1 MLGLRFL
8 QNEQCSQS
16 HLPAAQEQ
24 ARAERAGGHGRWAG
38 AVSALPLL
46 RPDWPQGRP
55 GRTQLSPSHPA
66 LGTKPKERGDF
77 TANRQCRMLRA
88 CSLLRLLGGRGQS
101 H

>member
-8 QNEQCSQS
+8 QSEQRSQS
-16 HLPAAQEQ
+16 HLPAAREQ
-24 ARAERAGGHGRWAG
+24 AQAERAGGHGRWAG
-38 AVSALPLL
+38 AVSAVPLL

-55 GRTQLSPSHPA
+55 RRTQLSPSHPA
-66 LGTKPKERGDF
+66 LRTKPKERGDF
-77 TANRQCRMLRA
+77 MANHQCWMVRA